1 MFPNLYSKMN
11 KLIDSLKAIYLR
23 HPFMVVFFISIILTL
38 PWITMGDFYYKGE
51 PREASVATYI
61 MNTGNW
67 ILPAGYADETA
78 YKPPFMHWLIV
89 LFSLP
94 FGSVNIATARLPSA
108 LSLIGITLMTFV
120 FLRKRKS
127 VFVACMAALFVLT
140 SFEMHRWA
148 LESRV
153 DMILAFLMIGALFS
167 MFTWEEKGLKGYPL
181 LIPLFLGGAALV
193 KGPVGILL
201 PCLVFGIY
209 LIILQRYSLWRII
222 LKNILVALPAAFIL
236 SLWYILAYRQG
247 GTHFFNLV
255 YAENVG
261 RFLSKSNES
270 LGISYNLGHIE
281 PFWYYIPSIIAG
293 FVPWS
298 FLLIISAFAVKYSNP
313 FRQFSLKAFLQKLAT
328 MDKVTLFS
336 ILSTSIIVMFYM
348 IPASKRTVY
357 IMPIYPFTAY
367 LLVMLYDWAVTEKP
381 RLIKGLGYFILVLSG
396 LMLVLEGIFRFVSLS
411 NLMRPLFHDL
421 KTLHDI
427 QAFSQAFQHP
437 SPVAVIVWFILL
449 AAILT
454 FTVVLKKR
462 STYSILFGM
471 MALFI
476 CLQVFLEGSV
486 YPEFKDSYS
495 SRPFAEKIQATY
507 DLKGH
512 TYVINDLITYP
523 NLYGLN
529 FYTGNHFLNFE
540 KKMPSCGYFIT
551 GSTMIENIRKKYAG
565 SYIFD
570 ELERSPDRFNDFN
583 DIMVIYKITKVGK

>member
-1 MFPNLYSKMN
+1 MN
-11 KLIDSLKAIYLR
+11 KLIDSLKAIYQK
-23 HPFMVVFFISIILTL
+23 HPFLVVLCISMLLTL
-38 PWITMGDFYYKGE
+38 PWITMGEFYYKGE
-51 PREASVATYI
+51 PREATVATYI

-67 ILPAGYADETA
+67 VLPAGYADEVA

-94 FGSVNIATARLPSA
+94 AGHVTLATSRLPSA

-127 VFVACMAALFVLT
+127 VFTACMASLFVLT

-153 DMILAFLMIGALFS
+153 DMLLAFLMSGALFS
-167 MFTWEEKGLKGYPL
+167 MYGWEEKKLKGYPW
-181 LIPLFLGGAALV
+181 LITLFLGGAALV
-193 KGPVGILL
+193 KGPVGFIL
-201 PCLVFGIY
+201 PCLVFGVY
-209 LIILQRYSLWRII
+209 LLLLQRYSLWQII
-222 LKNILVALPAAFIL
+222 VKNIAVALPAAL
-236 SLWYILAYRQG
+236 MLACWYVLAYQQDG
-247 GTHFFNLV
+247 SHFLNLV
-255 YAENVG
+255 YAENIG
-261 RFLSKSNES
+261 RFLGKSSQS
-270 LGISYNLGHIE
+270 LGIKYNLGHIE
-281 PFWYYIPSIIAG
+281 PFWYYIPSLLSG
-293 FVPWS
+293 FIPWS
-298 FLLIISAFAVKYSNP
+298 LLLVISAFGIKYTNP
-313 FRQFSLKAFLQKLAT
+313 FRQFSFKTCINKLAT

-336 ILSTSIIVMFYM
+336 ILSTVIIVMFYM

-367 LLVMLYDWAVTEKP
+367 LLVMLYDWAVTKKP

-540 KKMPSCGYFIT
+540 KEMPSGGYFIT